1 MYALF
6 EALGYNLIFIIL
18 VVVARKRKNPW
29 LLYFIGLGI
38 QLFSYVGKFAE
49 ANLRG
54 EGVSIIHMI
63 ITLIVA
69 VVGAVVCS
77 KAKKAQK

>member
-18 VVVARKRKNPW
+18 VVLAPNRKNPW
-29 LLYFIGLGI
+29 LFYFIGLGI
-38 QLFSYVGKFAE
+38 QLISYVGTFAE
-49 ANLRG
+49 ANLRS
-54 EGVSIIHMI
+54 ESVSIIHII
-63 ITLIVA
+63 ITVIVA
-69 VVGAVVCS
+69 VIGAVVCS